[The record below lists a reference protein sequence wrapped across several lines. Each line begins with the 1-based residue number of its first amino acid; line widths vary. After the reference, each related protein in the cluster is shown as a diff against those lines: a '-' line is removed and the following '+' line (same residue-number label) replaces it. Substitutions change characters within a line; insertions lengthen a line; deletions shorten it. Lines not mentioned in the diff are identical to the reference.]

1 MLLQLKIA
9 LIQLLTIEYVKLQ
22 KKSQKRKSGNGYQ
35 GEKVRKRYA
44 SDVFVAM
51 STVLLTVHIILQ
63 KIEDISKVRI
73 RFDLVVLAAMST
85 VMLTD
90 HILLQNSRRSRRKGR
105 CTAKPASLNGYDRKN
120 ALYYSRKGR
129 LLDGVPCSNFEG
141 KHSMGVCQVANFG
154 ELDTTR
160 LEKIVGADDFGN
172 YIYLEEKKA
181 MDQFRERGYVGKSTE
196 TLCQLCYNFR
206 NMMT

>member
-1 MLLQLKIA
+1 MGQS
-9 LIQLLTIEYVKLQ
+9 TWG
-22 KKSQKRKSGNGYQ
+22 KSGNGYQ
-35 GEKVRKRYA
+35 GEK
-44 SDVFVAM
+44 
-51 STVLLTVHIILQ
+51 
-63 KIEDISKVRI
+63 KIEDISK
-73 RFDLVVLAAMST
+73 
-85 VMLTD
+85 
-90 HILLQNSRRSRRKGR
+90 NSRRSRRKGR

-181 MDQFRERGYVGKSTE
+181 TDQFRERGYVGKSTE